1 MIKLSFIVP
10 VYNVAPY
17 LRKCVD
23 SLLVQDYDDYEI
35 ILVDDG
41 STDDSPQICDEYVK
55 AYPQPLPKGKGDSF
69 ASVWGAHTAD
79 STQYNLLKENAS
91 ANRKNPTE
99 AESVLWD
106 MLKTNNLGL
115 HFRRQHVI
123 LDYIVDFICLEKGLV
138 IELDGGYHNNPEQAE
153 YDKQRTSHLKKLGY
167 TELRFTNEELLTN
180 PDAVIARIK
189 SVASSLPSLQ
199 GRAGVRPPIR
209 VIHQANAGL
218 SAARNTGILAARGE
232 YLCFVDS
239 DDYWEENVLG
249 GLMKQVERENLDVLR
264 FDYQNVRTID
274 AEHLDAEHIDA
285 RRLEYEVFEPNKTP
299 RTIDRKNEIVDGES
313 YLNTRMGYACYAW
326 QFILRRDLILPT
338 NTRKNDSF
346 PLRVK
351 SFARS
356 NVQRTL
362 VEQNGVGC
370 LFTKGLHFED
380 VDWLPR
386 MMLKAKRVNSTQTI
400 VYNYFWREGSITLTQ
415 GNKEK
420 IRKNVEDQLYIIE
433 QYKDYLEHHPLCTW
447 LKNMQSNMVAGV
459 LTAVARSF
467 YPERKRYISRIKT
480 LNVFPLSIADQGK
493 TYKRRAILV
502 NILGA
507 EIYSKIMHWR

>member
-41 STDDSPQICDEYVK
+41 STDESGKICDEYVK
-55 AYPQPLPKGKGDSF
+55 AYPQPLPKGKGETF

-106 MLKTNNLGL
+106 MLRANNLGL

-138 IELDGGYHNNPEQAE
+138 IELDGGYHNDPEQAE
-153 YDKQRTSHLKKLGY
+153 YDKQRTAHLKQLGY

-199 GRAGVRPPIR
+199 GRAGERLPLIK
-209 VIHQANAGL
+209 VIHQANGGL
-218 SAARNTGILAARGE
+218 SAARNAGIKCAEGK

-249 GLMKQVERENLDVLR
+249 SLMEQVEREKLDVLR
-264 FDYQNVRTID
+264 FDYRNVRIVD
-274 AEHLDAEHIDA
+274 AKHLDAEHIDA

-299 RTIDRKNEIVDGES
+299 RYIDRRDEIIDGET

-326 QFILRRDLILPT
+326 QFILRRDLILSSCA
-338 NTRKNDSF
+338 NKIDSF
-346 PLRVK
+346 PSGRD
-351 SFARS
+351 
-356 NVQRTL
+356 
-362 VEQNGVGC
+362 GVGS

-386 MMLKAKRVNSTQTI
+386 MMLRAKCVNSTQMT

-433 QYKDYLEHHPLCTW
+433 QYKDYLEHHPACTW
-447 LKNMQSNMVAGV
+447 LKNMQSSMVAGV
-459 LTAVARSF
+459 LTAVAQSF
-467 YPERKRYISRIKT
+467 YPERKKYIIRLKT
-480 LNVFPLSIADQGK
+480 LNVFPLSIANQGK

-502 NILGA
+502 NILGVDLYGWLMH
-507 EIYSKIMHWR
+507 IY